1 VYPRPMRARRLSR
14 LLLRSLAIG
23 WLVFWFIWLLSVR
36 STFVETDSQAYWGF
50 NMGTLYTGVHLG
62 DQGAFLYSP
71 IVAQLFAPFSAL
83 PYGVFHALLAAANLG
98 ALVYLLGWELAA
110 LSLFLVPVSN
120 EIARGNI
127 HLLLAVAIVVGLR
140 RPAAWAA
147 VLLTKV
153 TPGIGLLW
161 FAFRREWRALA
172 IALGVTAG
180 LVLVSFVFVPN
191 LWQAWVTML
200 MSNTDATRPNAV
212 LQIPVLPR
220 LVVAAGL
227 LTIGAAWN
235 KPAIVPVAALLAL
248 PAIWVNSLSMLVA
261 VIPLWRAGP
270 IPRQEP
276 RPAAPAPIGQES
288 PT

>member
-1 VYPRPMRARRLSR
+1 M
-14 LLLRSLAIG
+14 I
-23 WLVFWFIWLLSVR
+23 
-36 STFVETDSQAYWGF
+36 
-50 NMGTLYTGVHLG
+50 
-62 DQGAFLYSP
+62 
-71 IVAQLFAPFSAL
+71 
-83 PYGVFHALLAAANLG
+83 
-98 ALVYLLGWELAA
+98 YLLGWELAA

-140 RPAAWAA
+140 RPAAWAV

-153 TPGIGLLW
+153 APGIGLLW

-172 IALGVTAG
+172 VALGVTAG
-180 LVLVSFVFVPN
+180 LVLISFVLVPN

-200 MSNTDATRPNAV
+200 LSNTDATRPNAV

-227 LTIGAAWN
+227 LAIGAAWN

-270 IPRQEP
+270 IPRAEP
-276 RPAAPAPIGQES
+276 RRAAAAPIGQES
-288 PT
+288 TT

>member
-1 VYPRPMRARRLSR
+1 MRARRLSR
-14 LLLRSLAIG
+14 LILRSLAVG
-23 WLVFWFIWLLSVR
+23 WLIFWFIWLLSTR

-50 NMGTLYTGVHLG
+50 DMGSLYAGVHLG

-71 IVAQLFAPFSAL
+71 LVAQLLAPFSAL
-83 PYGVFHALLAAANLG
+83 PYGVFYALLAAANLG

-120 EIARGNI
+120 EVARGNI

-161 FAFRREWRALA
+161 FAFRREWRSLA
-172 IALGVTAG
+172 IALGVTAA
-180 LVLVSFVFVPN
+180 LVLVSFVLVPN
-191 LWQAWVTML
+191 LWQAWISML
-200 MSNTDATRPNAV
+200 LSNTDATRPNAV
-212 LQIPVLPR
+212 LQVPVLPR
-220 LVVAAGL
+220 LVVAVGL
-227 LTIGAAWN
+227 LAIGAAWN
-235 KPAIVPVAALLAL
+235 KPAIVPVAALVAL

-270 IPRQEP
+270 IPRREP
-276 RPAAPAPIGQES
+276 RHAAPATIGQES
-288 PT
+288 MT